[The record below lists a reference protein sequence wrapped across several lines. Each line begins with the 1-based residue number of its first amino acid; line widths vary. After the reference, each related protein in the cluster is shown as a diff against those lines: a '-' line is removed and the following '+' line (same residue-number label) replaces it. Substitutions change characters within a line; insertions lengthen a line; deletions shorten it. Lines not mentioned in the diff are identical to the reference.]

1 MTTSAK
7 FLLIRCE
14 NWIRWENS
22 RVSPRFSLWI
32 VIIPYSLFWS
42 LLSSILLEDFYHS
55 CHFCRCI
62 SLVTP
67 PHTCFFSF
75 FVECVPKCWGL
86 HIGHSVVSFSTSL
99 SIPSHQGHAVATLT
113 HFRCLNVLCVLKH
126 RAFAYSGVLK
136 IPFPAF
142 IFGEFAEIPWSQSQ
156 ILTSQ
161 FSNPNFLQKFIAP
174 LTLSLKVCD

>member
-1 MTTSAK
+1 MNYSIFTLLVSPIINIIGR
-7 FLLIRCE
+7 FLPQLSFFVDA
-14 NWIRWENS
+14 S
-22 RVSPRFSLWI
+22 RVWHLP
-32 VIIPYSLFWS
+32 
-42 LLSSILLEDFYHS
+42 
-55 CHFCRCI
+55 
-62 SLVTP
+62 TP
-67 PHTCFFSF
+67 VFFFSF

-126 RAFAYSGVLK
+126 CAFAYSGVLK
-136 IPFPAF
+136 IPFSAF

-174 LTLSLKVCD
+174 LTNPEFKSMWLMKVPKLVNINLSKIWSGAV